1 ACGWGRDKAACCK
14 IGQIQLETKP
24 ATCSTDICDAI
35 PGFCDLDEDDSPNLP
50 RRSETE
56 SPEEA
61 LYKRGHKKAFNV
73 GEGGLKNLI
82 VTSVRYPGPTQLYN
96 SLALKVIPFAFR
108 VTKEYCIGPAI
119 KAIKVPLENP
129 ERIGLNGLDTE
140 HILDKQVIAGSF
152 VISMFSSYLPTG
164 KRAQLVPIGQSS
176 FDRWNVVNPLLKKLP
191 RIGSNKGPKPE
202 TINGRILTC
211 LGAYG
216 FRQPFN
222 LLEKGVNIANGH
234 LMQGHDPVE
243 MGKIREKA
251 TALVR
256 TDTPQAADE
265 LLSTIKIGFA
275 VFEYIKHATAAW
287 LAVNEQMRTQLL
299 NIEQA
304 TGHQTLVNWW
314 DAWL

>member
-1 ACGWGRDKAACCK
+1 
-14 IGQIQLETKP
+14 
-24 ATCSTDICDAI
+24 
-35 PGFCDLDEDDSPNLP
+35 
-50 RRSETE
+50 
-56 SPEEA
+56 
-61 LYKRGHKKAFNV
+61 
-73 GEGGLKNLI
+73 
-82 VTSVRYPGPTQLYN
+82 
-96 SLALKVIPFAFR
+96 
-108 VTKEYCIGPAI
+108 
-119 KAIKVPLENP
+119 
-129 ERIGLNGLDTE
+129 
-140 HILDKQVIAGSF
+140 
-152 VISMFSSYLPTG
+152 MFSSYLPTG

-222 LLEKGVNIANGH
+222 LLEKGVNIAKGH

-265 LLSTIKIGFA
+265 LLSTIKIVSLPG
-275 VFEYIKHATAAW
+275 
-287 LAVNEQMRTQLL
+287 
-299 NIEQA
+299 
-304 TGHQTLVNWW
+304 WW
-314 DAWL
+314 TKSVDPRRLFCRN